1 MWPPLAGR
9 AVLPV
14 RDIALPPPPSACQDS
29 SVAGPNRGRE
39 TWRGLMDPKANERFT
54 RLYTAHYLAVL
65 AYCARR
71 VNRSEAE
78 DITNET
84 FAVFWRKMDR
94 FDPDSPLPWLYRV
107 ALGLIKNRRRAT
119 RRTVALVSKL
129 GGIGKRTE
137 DAVDVVV
144 VRRERDGEVLEALGR
159 LSTADQEVLRLSIWE
174 ELPAADIGLVLG
186 CSTSAAEQRLHRAK
200 KRLARKLSP
209 VLSRS
214 VPSPQ
219 SLEEGGRP

>member
-1 MWPPLAGR
+1 M
-9 AVLPV
+9 
-14 RDIALPPPPSACQDS
+14 
-29 SVAGPNRGRE
+29 AGPYRGRE
-39 TWRGLMDPKANERFT
+39 TWRGLMDPNANERFT

-78 DITNET
+78 DITNEV
-84 FAVFWRKMDR
+84 FAVLWRKMDR
-94 FDPDSPLPWLYRV
+94 FDPESPLPWLYRV

-129 GGIGKRTE
+129 GAVGKRTE

-144 VRRERDGEVLEALGR
+144 VRRERDREVVDVLER
-159 LSTADQEVLRLSIWE
+159 LSAPDQEVLRLSIWE

-200 KRLARKLSP
+200 KRLAWKLSP
-209 VLSRS
+209 ILPRS
-214 VPSPQ
+214 SPSPK